1 LRVLISE
8 AKERIGTEPGLNTLQ
23 ARVDI
28 NADSTR
34 LLQQNLEIE
43 QLKAQLNRLMGRA
56 PETPFTVVPPE
67 PTVKAYSYDRLRA
80 TLESRNTDLLQA
92 ANRYREAQ
100 ARLRQAESLN
110 YPSLGLFT
118 NLNYNR
124 QQAQVGILS
133 QSQSFGPQVG
143 LTASWVLYDGRT
155 LKRREAQ
162 ARLNTTVA
170 EWSQADLRLQAA
182 TELHQ
187 AYDRYQTAA
196 AIIAVET
203 QNIELLAQTAE
214 AALAQFRIGV
224 LNDLELRQTQL
235 KVVDAR
241 GRLVQAQLTQ
251 RLAEIELNRLCGEF
265 GYGS

>member
-1 LRVLISE
+1 
-8 AKERIGTEPGLNTLQ
+8 
-23 ARVDI
+23 
-28 NADSTR
+28 
-34 LLQQNLEIE
+34 
-43 QLKAQLNRLMGRA
+43 MGRA
-56 PETPFTVVPPE
+56 PETPFAVAPPE
-67 PTVKAYSYDRLRA
+67 PTLKAYTYDRLLT
-80 TLESRNTDLLQA
+80 TLESRNTALLQA
-92 ANRYREAQ
+92 ANQYQQAQ
-100 ARLRQAESLN
+100 TRIRQAESAF
-110 YPSLGLFT
+110 YPNLGLFT

-133 QSQSFGPQVG
+133 QAQSFGPQVG

-155 LKRREAQ
+155 VKRREAQ
-162 ARLNTTVA
+162 ARLNTTIA
-170 EWSQADLRLQAA
+170 EWNQADLRLQAA
-182 TELHQ
+182 TELRQ
-187 AYDRYQTAA
+187 AYDRYQTANA
-196 AIIAVET
+196 VIALET
-203 QNIELLAQTAE
+203 QNIRLLNQTAE

>member
-1 LRVLISE
+1 LISD

-34 LLQQNLEIE
+34 LLQQNLEVV

-56 PETPFTVVPPE
+56 PETPFTLAPPE
-67 PTVKAYSYDRLRA
+67 PTLKTYSYDRLRS
-80 TLESRNTDLLQA
+80 TLESRNTALLQA

-100 ARLRQAESLN
+100 SRVRQTESLT
-110 YPSLGLFT
+110 YPSLNLFT

-143 LTASWVLYDGRT
+143 LTASWTLYNGRT
-155 LKRREAQ
+155 IKQREAQ

-170 EWSQADLRLQAA
+170 EWNQADLRLQAI
-182 TELHQ
+182 TELRQ
-187 AYDRYQTAA
+187 AFDRYQTAVS
-196 AIIAVET
+196 IIDLEI
-203 QNIELLAQTAE
+203 QNIRLLNQTAE

-224 LNDLELRQTQL
+224 FNDLELRQTQL